1 MKYLFLVFTLFFA
14 NSAYCVNFEFT
25 NLSKP
30 KIKQEN
36 SIAVQK
42 IVSDDEI
49 NSYKSELNDKMK
61 KLGISRYTRFR
72 IMNNCEY
79 IRSMVESDKS
89 QPEVKISL
97 NKYLSHIKDLSY
109 IKSKSYSFYLENIDL
124 FEGVEKIFGVEAEV
138 INSLFFTETAFGK
151 ITGNRK
157 LVNSLFTLA
166 AEGRRRKMFEEQL
179 MHFAYLVDNGV
190 LDINTKGSWA
200 GAFGICQFMPKS
212 FHRYGV
218 SMDKKY
224 ASLFDFKDAVSS
236 TANYLFNTG
245 WGFDGGIITE
255 VEIPNNIDPDLIGIS
270 DLKKKSIK
278 EWKHLGLKLSKTG
291 IGEKYFNNDNKK
303 AWLVLPD
310 REFCDLDGSKNRAF
324 LFYDNAITLM
334 DWNRSMFF
342 VVKIGILHDI
352 FISGKDDKIKISGY
366 KEKCNL
372 R

>member
-1 MKYLFLVFTLFFA
+1 MKISYLIFFLLLA
-14 NSAYCVNFEFT
+14 NSSYCVNFEFT
-25 NLSKP
+25 YLQKP
-30 KIKQEN
+30 KTNEIKEKN
-36 SIAVQK
+36 TVTVQK
-42 IVSDDEI
+42 IVSDEEI
-49 NSYKSELNDKMK
+49 NAYKSQINDKMK
-61 KLGISRYTRFR
+61 KLGISGYTRFR
-72 IMNNCEY
+72 VMNNCEY

-97 NKYLSHIKDLSY
+97 NKYLSHIKDLGY

-124 FEGVEKIFGVEAEV
+124 FDDVEKIFSVEAEV
-138 INSLFFTETAFGK
+138 INALFFTETAFGR

-179 MHFAYLVDNGV
+179 MYFAHLVDNNV

-212 FHRYGV
+212 FHRYGI
-218 SMDKKY
+218 SMDKKH
-224 ASLFDFKDAVSS
+224 ANLFDFKDAVSS

-245 WGFDGGIITE
+245 WDFDSGIITE
-255 VEIPNNIDPDLIGIS
+255 VEIPNNIDKDLMGIS
-270 DLKKKSIK
+270 DSRKKTLR
-278 EWKHLGLKLSKTG
+278 EWKSFGLKLSKTK
-291 IGEKYFNNDNKK
+291 IGEKYFKNDGKR

-310 REFCDLDGSKNRAF
+310 RELFDIDGNKNRAF

-342 VVKIGILHDI
+342 VVKVGILHDI
-352 FISGKDDKIKISGY
+352 LISGRDDKSKISGY
-366 KEKCNL
+366 I
-372 R
+372 